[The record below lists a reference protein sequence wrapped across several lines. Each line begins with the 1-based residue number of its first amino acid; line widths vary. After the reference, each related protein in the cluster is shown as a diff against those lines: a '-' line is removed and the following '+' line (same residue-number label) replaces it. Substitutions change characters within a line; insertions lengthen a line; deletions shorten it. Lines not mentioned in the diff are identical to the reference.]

1 MTTAR
6 TSELRALIRPGER
19 LALLEWMLDGVLRV
33 LRIVYALDRVWEP
46 TTKRLA
52 ARVESL
58 AEGIEALL

>member
-52 ARVESL
+52 ARVE
-58 AEGIEALL
+58 